1 MLKKIGIAILLLL
14 VIAGMWRLIRKPLL
28 FPAIAPP
35 DDATRTHIA
44 NVRIMRD
51 KWGVPHI
58 FGKSDAD
65 TAFGLAYAHAQ
76 DDWPLIQGSLAAA
89 RGKLG
94 YILLSKTAL
103 VNDYFA
109 SLLKIRE
116 QLDRDY
122 EKLSPDFRTVLDGYA
137 RGINYYAYKHPGEVD
152 SRLLPARGRDI
163 AGGFV
168 HKIPLMVGF
177 PNYLR
182 AVMENKLN
190 VGDAIPGTARHEPD
204 NKAIVFPGSNEHA
217 VAPGKSADG
226 IVRLNINSH
235 QPWEGPVT
243 WYEAQIVSDQGWNMT
258 GGTFP
263 GAPMILHGHNEYLG
277 WALTVNSPDLV
288 DVYKL
293 EMNPANENE
302 YKFDGAWKK
311 LETSE
316 AALEIDTGLFNVTLR
331 RPVFWSV
338 HGPIMKAENGFFAFR
353 YAGMDRAMRSAEQWF
368 RMNKAKNK
376 DEWKSAMR
384 MHAIPMFNAMYAD
397 QRNIH
402 YVYNAL
408 LPVRHGNHDY
418 KKVLS
423 GASSETLWSS
433 YLPYDKL
440 PQIENPA
447 SGFLQNC
454 NATPFMATIGPEN
467 PRPADFPKNMGIDRQ
482 QNNRSIR
489 SLELFGQPGKISRED
504 FLRYK
509 FDQKYAS
516 SSPMFIHGVNPIVK
530 KYKPEN
536 ADEEH
541 GIALLKSWDG
551 NTDENS
557 RAAALAIL
565 MWQPVAN
572 ILEGIDIEPTG
583 DIVVS
588 YRKAVKFLMSNYGKL
603 DVPLGEVQRLRRG
616 KVDLPVGG
624 GPDILNAVHSKIKGK
639 NLVGFQGD
647 SYVLIVEFAPG
658 GATST
663 SIHQY
668 GNVNRLDS
676 PHYADQAQQFVRHEL
691 KKVLRT
697 REEIKAHLE
706 SEYTPGEEIK

>member
-1 MLKKIGIAILLLL
+1 MLKKIGILVLAAIVCGGL
-14 VIAGMWRLIRKPLL
+14 WRLVRKPLL
-28 FPAIAPP
+28 FPAIASP
-35 DDATRTHIA
+35 DAATLEHLRHVQIL
-44 NVRIMRD
+44 RD

-65 TAFGLAYAHAQ
+65 AAFGLAYAHAQ

-94 YILLSKTAL
+94 LVLLSKQAL

-109 SLLKIRE
+109 NLLKISE

-122 EKLSPDFRTVLDGYA
+122 EKLSPGFRAVLEAYA
-137 RGINYYAYKHPGEVD
+137 RGANYYAYKHPGEVD
-152 SRLLPARGRDI
+152 SRLLPVRGRDI
-163 AGGFV
+163 AAGFA
-168 HKIPLMVGF
+168 HKVPLMVGF

-217 VAPGKSADG
+217 VSTAKSADG

-243 WYEAQIVSDQGWNMT
+243 WYEAQIVSQEGWNMT

-263 GAPMILHGHNEYLG
+263 GGPMILHGHNNYLG

-302 YKFDGAWKK
+302 YRFDGKWK
-311 LETSE
+311 
-316 AALEIDTGLFNVTLR
+316 ALEITEAPLEVDTGLFNITLHR
-331 RPVFWSV
+331 TVFWSV
-338 HGPIMKAENGFFAFR
+338 HGPVMKTDNGFFAFR
-353 YAGMDRAMRSAEQWF
+353 YAGMGRGMFSAEQWF
-368 RMNKAKNK
+368 QMNKAKNLT
-376 DEWKSAMR
+376 EWKSAMR
-384 MHAIPMFNAMYAD
+384 MQAIPMFNAMYAD
-397 QRNIH
+397 ARNIH

-408 LPVRHGNHDY
+408 LPMRKGNHDY
-418 KKVLS
+418 KKVLPGS
-423 GASSETLWSS
+423 MSETLWNE

-440 PQIENPA
+440 PQSENPP

-454 NATPFMATIGPEN
+454 NATPFMATVGPGN
-467 PRPADFPKNMGIDRQ
+467 PNPAEFPKNMGIDRQ

-504 FLRYK
+504 FLKYK
-509 FDQKYAS
+509 FDQRYAK
-516 SSPMFIHGVNPIVK
+516 SSPMFIHGIGPLVN
-530 KYKPEN
+530 KYKPRS
-536 ADEEH
+536 ADEER

-551 NTDENS
+551 NTDADS

-565 MWQPVAN
+565 TWQPVAN
-572 ILEGIDIEPTG
+572 ILEGIDVEPTG
-583 DIVVS
+583 DIFVS
-588 YRKAVKFLMSNYGKL
+588 YTKAVKFLMDHYGKL

-616 KVDLPVGG
+616 KLDLPVGG

-647 SYVLIVEFAPG
+647 SYILVVEFPPT

-668 GNVNRLDS
+668 GNVNRPAS
-676 PHYADQAQQFVRHEL
+676 PHYADQAPLFIRHEL

-706 SEYTPGEEIK
+706 SEYIPGEERK